1 MNSREGELHWFRT
14 EGNPYYEPNGN
25 FSGFAGSVMD
35 ITDFMD
41 LERREDDFIV
51 MASHE
56 INTPI
61 TSVQGYVQLL
71 TNIFEEITSDI
82 PESSARIVKSS
93 LGTMNRQVK
102 KLTRLVGELLELSKI
117 QTNRQELHRSSFLL
131 FQLVEE
137 VVQDAHLTTSRHPII
152 FRYEYAELVYA
163 DRDRIGQVFTNLLS
177 NAIKYSK
184 DGGTIDVVL
193 RKENGLIIFVVCD
206 EGIGISKKEQTRIFD
221 RVYRATGKSE
231 QTYPGFGVGLFIA
244 REIVKAHRGR
254 IKVDSQKGKGSTF
267 TVILPLESIR
277 EGIA

>member
-131 FQLVEE
+131 FQ
-137 VVQDAHLTTSRHPII
+137 
-152 FRYEYAELVYA
+152 
-163 DRDRIGQVFTNLLS
+163 
-177 NAIKYSK
+177 
-184 DGGTIDVVL
+184 
-193 RKENGLIIFVVCD
+193 
-206 EGIGISKKEQTRIFD
+206 
-221 RVYRATGKSE
+221 
-231 QTYPGFGVGLFIA
+231 
-244 REIVKAHRGR
+244 
-254 IKVDSQKGKGSTF
+254 
-267 TVILPLESIR
+267 
-277 EGIA
+277 